1 MKMIDIQI
9 DNIDRQI
16 DMLTDRQYQIDGWY
30 MARLVI
36 LETLIIIHVISL
48 SN

>member
-30 MARLVI
+30 MARLAI